1 MIDQPATNP
10 TTELIK
16 RLSQAI
22 GVSGY
27 SGPGNIHQAVATE
40 LSPLVEQVQ
49 RDRMGSVTGLKPGE
63 QTGSPRRKIMLAA
76 HLDEIGAVVTR
87 LDHGFLRF
95 SPVGGLDARV
105 LMGLEVR
112 VHGHRTLPGL
122 IGSIPPHLQAP
133 GSPRDTITPD
143 ELVVDVGLPPQE
155 VGQLVQVGD
164 IISFYREPAELLS
177 GLVSGKALDNRAS
190 IAAMVVCLQTLQ
202 TLRHQ
207 WDVYAVAT
215 ADEEWGSYVGA
226 TTQAYAIRPDVA
238 IALDVTFADVDEIEV
253 KLDAGPV
260 IGLGVGN
267 HPVVRERLVKVCGDL
282 ELKYQSEIMPSGA
295 GTDAYAIE
303 VSREGVP
310 TVLVSL
316 PSRYM
321 HSPIEVVS
329 PKDVERVGRLLAHF
343 IAGLDESFVDALTPA
358 LT

>member
-1 MIDQPATNP
+1 MTNPPESNP

-22 GVSGY
+22 GVTGY
-27 SGPGNIHQAVATE
+27 SGLNNIWDAVTAE
-40 LSPLVEQVQ
+40 LSPLVDDVR

-63 QTGSPRRKIMLAA
+63 QAGPTRRKIMLAA
-76 HLDEIGAVVTR
+76 HLDEIGAVVTKV
-87 LDHGFLRF
+87 DQGFLRF
-95 SPVGGLDARV
+95 SPLGGLDARL
-105 LMGLEVR
+105 LMGQEVR
-112 VHGHRTLPGL
+112 VHGRRTLPGL
-122 IGSIPPHLQAP
+122 IGSIPPHLQPP
-133 GSPRDTITPD
+133 GSSRDTVDPD
-143 ELVVDVGLPPQE
+143 QLLIDVGLPPEE
-155 VGQLVQVGD
+155 VSQLVQIGD
-164 IISFYREPAELLS
+164 LISFHREPADLLS
-177 GLVSGKALDNRAS
+177 GLVSGKAMDNRAS

-253 KLDAGPV
+253 KLDGGPV

-267 HPVVRERLVKVCGDL
+267 HPVVRDRLLKICADL
-282 ELKYQSEIMPSGA
+282 EMKNQSEIYPSGA
-295 GTDAYAIE
+295 GTDAFALE

-329 PKDVERVGRLLAHF
+329 PKDIERTGRLLAHF
-343 IAGLDESFVDALTPA
+343 IAGLDEAFIAALTPA
-358 LT
+358 VG